1 MDKETAIKLNQIDDL
16 WKDVSQ
22 EHRLVKM
29 FFDLD
34 SEKMLDEKIRVLK
47 ELKSGKM
54 PGDVKGFYDVL
65 EKYPKDKNVKWA
77 P

>member
-1 MDKETAIKLNQIDDL
+1 MDKETAIKLDQIDDL
-16 WKDVSQ
+16 WKEVSQ
-22 EHRLVKM
+22 EHRLVKR

>member
-1 MDKETAIKLNQIDDL
+1 MDKETAIKLDLIDDL

-47 ELKSGKM
+47 DLKSGKM

-65 EKYPKDKNVKWA
+65 EKYPKDKDVKWA